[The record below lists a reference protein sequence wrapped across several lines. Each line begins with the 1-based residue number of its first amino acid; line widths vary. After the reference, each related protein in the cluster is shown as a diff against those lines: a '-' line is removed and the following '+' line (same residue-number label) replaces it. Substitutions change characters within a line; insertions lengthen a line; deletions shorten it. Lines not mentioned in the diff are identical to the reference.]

1 MEQAKRLNLNHMLTF
16 YWIARSNSFTGAAAA
31 LRMPKS
37 TVSQQLRALET
48 RLGARL
54 IQRTTRNLALTEV
67 GRIFLAH
74 CERMVAESEEAECAA
89 TSYAAEPRGLLRVG
103 VPATFS
109 RVFLAPLLPAFC
121 RKYPQVRFEFVIPGG
136 RMDPLANLLDVVLRI
151 GKVEDSSYIV
161 RQLGSLRRGLFAAKE
176 YLLAKGTPSRPQ
188 DLPAHAL
195 ISTSRTPAG
204 GRWRLRHAENG
215 VEEVR
220 FEPQISVPDPVLAHD
235 LTRAG
240 LGIGILPSFV
250 TRQPPGLVRVLQE
263 WDPDPVEIVALYP
276 ARQLAPLK
284 LKVFLHEVQENL
296 RF

>member
-1 MEQAKRLNLNHMLTF
+1 MEQAQRPNLNHMLTF
-16 YWIARSNSFTGAAAA
+16 YWIAKSNSFTGAATA
-31 LRMPKS
+31 LGMPKS

-67 GRIFLAH
+67 GRLFFGY
-74 CERMVAESEEAECAA
+74 CERAVAEGEEAERAA
-89 TSYAAEPRGLLRVG
+89 TSYAAEPQGLLRVG
-103 VPATFS
+103 VPATFG
-109 RVFLAPLLPAFC
+109 RMFLAPVLPAFC
-121 RKYPQVRFEFVIPGG
+121 RKYPQVRFEFVIPSG
-136 RMDPLANLLDVVLRI
+136 RMDPLANLLDVVIRI

-161 RQLGSLRRGLFAAKE
+161 RQLGSLQRGLFAAKE
-176 YLLAKGTPSRPQ
+176 YLLAKGTPKLPQ
-188 DLPAHAL
+188 DLSAHAL

-204 GRWRLRHAENG
+204 GHWRLRHAANG
-215 VEEVR
+215 VEDVE

-235 LTRAG
+235 LTCAG
-240 LGIGILPSFV
+240 LGIGILPAFV
-250 TRQPPGLVRVLQE
+250 TRQPPDLVRVLQA

-284 LKVFLHEVQENL
+284 LRVFLQELEEKL